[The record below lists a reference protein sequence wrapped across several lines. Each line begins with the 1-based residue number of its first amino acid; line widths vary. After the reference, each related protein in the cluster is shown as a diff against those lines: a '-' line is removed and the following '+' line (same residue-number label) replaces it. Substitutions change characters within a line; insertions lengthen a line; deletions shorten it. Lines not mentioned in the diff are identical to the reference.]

1 MVGDLIHTCG
11 LGSKRWHKLILHSLY
26 PNNPF
31 NFLVSLGTI
40 RVLDMIEPKSEWEL
54 RWNTNAEIRCK
65 NSEEPTEE
73 EISDL
78 LAEHLGKDD
87 PLFES
92 QDIDYGIIMKRK
104 NKKDSKS
111 TKANK
116 YDQYNEF
123 MDFIKDLIMN
133 KIDSNNFSSQRRL
146 YDFAA
151 SVAFPDKEEIK
162 DSLFRFVSGGDV
174 TLFGNANKLVEK
186 INKEK
191 IHTTL
196 FKEWDYLDN
205 GVSMYWDPISLLR
218 EHALLIVDP
227 ALKTSFNPSMHGAN
241 RLAVE
246 AISLYPTLYDGKHV
260 RTIGWNDKKFV
271 WPIWEE
277 FAGLDEIR
285 GILSTDYSKFKPEEL
300 DRIGLELYSSVRI
313 TKDKHMRFTEGT
325 KEV

>member
-1 MVGDLIHTCG
+1 MVGGLIHTCG

-26 PNNPF
+26 PDNPF

-65 NSEEPTEE
+65 DGKEPTEE

-87 PLFES
+87 PLFEP
-92 QDIDYGIIMKRK
+92 QDIDYGGIMKGK

-123 MDFIKDLIMN
+123 MGFIMDLIMN
-133 KIDSNNFSSQRRL
+133 KIDSNNFSSKRRL

-162 DSLFRFVSGGDV
+162 DSLFRFVTGNA
-174 TLFGNANKLVEK
+174 TLFGNANKLVGEIERK
-186 INKEK
+186 KEG

-196 FKEWDYLDN
+196 FKEWDYLDD

-218 EHALLIVDP
+218 EHALLIFDP
-227 ALKTSFNPSMHGAN
+227 VPSFNPSMHGAN

-300 DRIGLELYSSVRI
+300 DKIGLELYSSERI
-313 TKDKHMRFTEGT
+313 TKDKQMRFTKGT